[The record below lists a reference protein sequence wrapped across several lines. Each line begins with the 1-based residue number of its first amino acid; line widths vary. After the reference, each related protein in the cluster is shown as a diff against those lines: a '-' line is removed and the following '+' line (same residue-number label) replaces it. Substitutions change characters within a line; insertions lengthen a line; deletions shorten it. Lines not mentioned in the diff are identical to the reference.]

1 MSRALNAAQAALLA
15 ATAGHGLIPVTLRTL
30 SDLRWLEYL
39 GLVRAET
46 GGCYVLTD
54 AGRIQLLYQQRDAR
68 KAG

>member
-1 MSRALNAAQAALLA
+1 MSRALNVAQAALLA
-15 ATAGHGLIPVTLRTL
+15 ATAGRGLIPVTLRTL

-46 GGCYVLTD
+46 GGRYVLTD
-54 AGRIQLLYQQRDAR
+54 AGRIQLLYHERDAR